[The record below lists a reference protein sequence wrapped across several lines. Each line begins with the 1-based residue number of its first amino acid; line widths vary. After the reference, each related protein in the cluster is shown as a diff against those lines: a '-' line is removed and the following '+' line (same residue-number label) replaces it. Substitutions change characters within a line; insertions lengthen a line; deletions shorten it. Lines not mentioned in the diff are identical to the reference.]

1 MKINE
6 IFKSISGEAARAGFP
21 VIFIRTYGCNLR
33 CTYCDS
39 MYALEGGDYKVMTPE
54 QIVAE
59 CYNYGVKRVV
69 FTGGEPLLQPDAP
82 ELVDLLCNNGY
93 EVEIETN
100 GAVDL
105 QEFHKK
111 LTTKRNDLLSYTMDF
126 KSIASGMSH
135 KMLTNN
141 LEFLTAKDVVKFVV
155 GCQQDL
161 EQMKAILDSC
171 KVCAQV
177 FVSPIFG
184 QIEPAD
190 IVKFV
195 LDNNLHNV
203 RTQLQ
208 IHKIIW
214 DKDKRGV

>member
-54 QIVAE
+54 EIVGE
-59 CYNYGVKRVV
+59 CYNYGTKRVV

-82 ELVDLLCNNGY
+82 ELIDLLCNYGY

-135 KMLTNN
+135 KMLTSNF
-141 LEFLTAKDVVKFVV
+141 EFLTSKDVVKFVV

-195 LDNNLHNV
+195 LDNDLHNV

>member
-39 MYALEGGDYKVMTPE
+39 MYAIEGGDYITMDPQGILK
-54 QIVAE
+54 E
-59 CYNYGVKRVV
+59 CENLGVKRVIL
-69 FTGGEPLLQPDAP
+69 TGGEPLLQPDMP
-82 ELVDLLCNNGY
+82 ELVDLLCDNGY
-93 EVEIETN
+93 EVEVETN

-105 QEFHKK
+105 QDFHKK
-111 LTTKRNDLLSYTMDF
+111 VTTKRNDLLTYTMDF
-126 KSIASGMSH
+126 KSLTSGMSH
-135 KMLTNN
+135 KMVINN
-141 LEFLTAKDVVKFVV
+141 FEFLTSRDVVKFVV
-155 GCQQDL
+155 GCKQDL
-161 EQMKAILDSC
+161 EHMKAVLDSC
-171 KVCAQV
+171 KVMAQV

-184 QIEPAD
+184 DIEPAE
-190 IVKFV
+190 IVQFV
-195 LDNNLHNV
+195 LDNNLNNV
-203 RTQLQ
+203 RVQLQ